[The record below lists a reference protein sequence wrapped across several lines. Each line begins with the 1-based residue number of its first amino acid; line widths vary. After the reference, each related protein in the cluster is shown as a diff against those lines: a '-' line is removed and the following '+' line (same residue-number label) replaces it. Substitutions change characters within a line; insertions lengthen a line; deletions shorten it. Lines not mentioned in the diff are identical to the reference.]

1 MKRKTTIT
9 LTIAGFLAIAGIFY
23 AAPNNPYTPNTY
35 IAPDPFSAVPL
46 GLGVAAAPDL
56 LLVSSYCNQNLYT
69 VACDGT
75 FSVLT
80 QIPLSPPILQDCKEK
95 YEAIV
100 PLKSANLASPPW
112 TARDIFITQG
122 ADVFRFTGGVLIPT
136 PFVTIAGCAEADHS
150 GITFD
155 HVGTFDYNMIVSCE
169 DGSVWEID
177 ANANIV
183 GGGDIGNTHTQA
195 EGPGVAPLSFGFYA
209 GWCLVADES
218 GNGWVHAIKRDGT
231 VALNVF
237 HVPGAESIQVIPDNP
252 CTFCSGH
259 AFFQAL
265 PFGNGGPNP
274 ATIYG
279 YLPIDFA
286 GLGGSILVPS
296 ETGAGTWLIQST
308 GPGPND
314 YSVTGFDL
322 ITFQVME
329 GGSFVDC
336 DVPSPTPTP
345 TATATATFTPTATAT
360 FTPTATATFTPT
372 ATATSTPTATATST
386 PTPTPTPPGVGF
398 TQSTSIQANFNNF
411 AIAPNNFLWFSS
423 VLKADH
429 LPTNAPVTVTF
440 TNQTITIPGFGTVTV
455 PNSTVTFN
463 PAAGSASTTFGGTW
477 TTTVPSN
484 IKGNTFFSGDSVQI
498 PAGLPGSS
506 QTHLEWYDQCRHAR
520 SECELAMG
528 CG

>member
-1 MKRKTTIT
+1 M
-9 LTIAGFLAIAGIFY
+9 
-23 AAPNNPYTPNTY
+23 
-35 IAPDPFSAVPL
+35 
-46 GLGVAAAPDL
+46 AAAPTE
-56 LLVSSYCNQNLYT
+56 LLVSSYCNQHLYT

-80 QIPLSPPILQDCKEK
+80 EIPLSPPFLQDCKEK

-100 PLKSANLASPPW
+100 PLKSANLAVPPW

-122 ADVFRFTGGVLIPT
+122 ADIFKFSGGIVT
-136 PFVTIAGCAEADHS
+136 PFTTIAGCAEADHS

-155 HVGTFDYNMIVSCE
+155 HVGTFDYNMIMSCE

-177 ANANIV
+177 ANGNIV
-183 GGGDIGNTHTQA
+183 GGGDIGTTNTQA
-195 EGPGVAPLSFGFYA
+195 EGPGVAPLSFGFY
-209 GWCLVADES
+209 GGQVLVADES

-231 VALNVF
+231 VTLNVF
-237 HVPGAESIQVIPDNP
+237 QVPGAESIQVIPNNP

-296 ETGAGTWLIQST
+296 ESGGGTWLIQST

-314 YSVTGFDL
+314 YTVTGFDL

-345 TATATATFTPTATAT
+345 TATFTPTPTATFTPTPTSTATATFTPTATAT

-372 ATATSTPTATATST
+372 ATATFTPTATATFTPTATATFT
-386 PTPTPTPPGVGF
+386 PTPTPSGHVSQLTPTGTTCSQFVNGTAE
-398 TQSTSIQANFNNF
+398 TQSSLEYNFTSGSRSKMS
-411 AIAPNNFLWFSS
+411 PPVCSS
-423 VLKADH
+423 
-429 LPTNAPVTVTF
+429 T
-440 TNQTITIPGFGTVTV
+440 G
-455 PNSTVTFN
+455 
-463 PAAGSASTTFGGTW
+463 
-477 TTTVPSN
+477 
-484 IKGNTFFSGDSVQI
+484 
-498 PAGLPGSS
+498 
-506 QTHLEWYDQCRHAR
+506 
-520 SECELAMG
+520 
-528 CG
+528 